1 MSNET
6 NTLKITAGEKDSSV
20 ANSEIIDLNETKQ
33 TKKEEKAILPE
44 INSSEVPII
53 NYDDF
58 KPIFKFE
65 NMSDEEICNGA
76 MNRLTQDTYF
86 GINGLPLIAC
96 WLYVYNKAREDVDF
110 AKKICIKSKC
120 FTKAFE
126 YLHKEIR
133 SLFGGK
139 GSQGIGVDHRQIF
152 AILDEYYDL
161 DDKELAEKEA
171 QRKAKEKAKQ
181 EKNKSKSTPKAKSSS
196 TSKAR
201 AKKAKDVKEDAKKA
215 QANLFDLLGG
225 SI

>member
-6 NTLKITAGEKDSSV
+6 NTLKVTTEEKGSSA

-44 INSSEVPII
+44 INSSDVPII

-65 NMSDEEICNGA
+65 DMTDEEICNGA

-96 WLYVYNKAREDVDF
+96 WLYVYNKARVDVDF

-126 YLHKEIR
+126 YLHEEIR

-181 EKNKSKSTPKAKSSS
+181 EKNKSKSAQKAKSSPA
-196 TSKAR
+196 SKNNG
-201 AKKAKDVKEDAKKA
+201 KKEKAKENAEKA